1 MPMPVI
7 TQPMMIAPGDAP
19 RDMSLGRLKT
29 PPPIIEPT
37 TRAISGTSVSLPVA
51 GRTSPTVTSAA
62 AVAMT
67 PAPRWFQFCGRVV
80 DLGQLLNRLERVS
93 HSANLVR
100 IVRRRS
106 PVWRSGRLRSRDRR
120 RTTTRQPTTRRPS
133 GNRAHKVCAAL
144 STADRRSG
152 PPPAHGRRPPVR
164 SGRRRHSGGK
174 LHSGSCGHR
183 RASIARLVRRARS
196 GTSPPSCASEASHSS
211 GGLGRDRVGFRHALA
226 DESCRHDRGHRIEQ
240 VEKGER

>member
-37 TRAISGTSVSLPVA
+37 TRAISGTSVSLCVV

-67 PAPRWFQFCGRVV
+67 PAPVGINFAVRVV
-80 DLGQLLNRLERVS
+80 DLGRITQPARSEFPIARIGAHCASLLASLASRPFATPGTG
-93 HSANLVR
+93 SAQRPGNQHVLR
-100 IVRRRS
+100 KAVRRNADAGDRVRVESVSS
-106 PVWRSGRLRSRDRR
+106 PTSRCERLD
-120 RTTTRQPTTRRPS
+120 
-133 GNRAHKVCAAL
+133 
-144 STADRRSG
+144 
-152 PPPAHGRRPPVR
+152 PVR
-164 SGRRRHSGGK
+164 
-174 LHSGSCGHR
+174 
-183 RASIARLVRRARS
+183 ARPTSVVREAR
-196 GTSPPSCASEASHSS
+196 HSS
-211 GGLGRDRVGFRHALA
+211 GSLGRDRVGFRHALA

>member
-1 MPMPVI
+1 MPVI

-67 PAPRWFQFCGRVV
+67 PAPRWFPFSGRVI

-106 PVWRSGRLRSRDRR
+106 PIWRSGRLRSRDRR
-120 RTTTRQPTTRRPS
+120 CTTTRQPRTRRPR
-133 GNRAHKVCAAL
+133 GTEHIKFARLFPLLIV
-144 STADRRSG
+144 D
-152 PPPAHGRRPPVR
+152 PAHRQPTAAGRQLEAVAAVIRAEGFIVDHAATAGRLSRDWCEGLDPV
-164 SGRRRHSGGK
+164 
-174 LHSGSCGHR
+174 LH
-183 RASIARLVRRARS
+183 LRRARVRPAIHPAASAGTGS
-196 GTSPPSCASEASHSS
+196 GFAMPLLTKAAATIAAT
-211 GGLGRDRVGFRHALA
+211 GLSRLRKANGR
-226 DESCRHDRGHRIEQ
+226 
-240 VEKGER
+240 

>member
-37 TRAISGTSVSLPVA
+37 TRAMSGTRVSLPVA

-62 AVAMT
+62 AVAIP
-67 PAPRWFQFCGRVV
+67 PAPRWYQFCGRVV

-100 IVRRRS
+100 IVRRCS
-106 PVWRSGRLRSRDRR
+106 PVWRSGHLRSRDRQ
-120 RTTTRQPTTRRPS
+120 RTTTRQPTTRRSP
-133 GNRAHKVCAAL
+133 GNRAHGVRSAL

-152 PPPAHGRRPPVR
+152 PPPAQGRLPAVEAVAAVIRAESYTVDHPRVGCGPGVGRQVAQLDLVGVRGDPVLTLAWHGAPSDCRRSGRPSGRRP
-164 SGRRRHSGGK
+164 
-174 LHSGSCGHR
+174 
-183 RASIARLVRRARS
+183 
-196 GTSPPSCASEASHSS
+196 
-211 GGLGRDRVGFRHALA
+211 
-226 DESCRHDRGHRIEQ
+226 
-240 VEKGER
+240 